1 MSMKKTLE
9 WLKSDK
15 GHESMRKWAEELRKK
30 EEILTARIEQ
40 FHTKYHDKLDA
51 VIERLQSKYNSDEYR
66 NKEYKMG
73 YEPRETLLWFVFE
86 YATRYCEP
94 CEDEEYF
101 NDFTGSAYY
110 VGSYV
115 MQVIHGQGSAL
126 LIDKQTHP
134 KKPRSIQVK
143 LDKHDLISL
152 LIGKPPYY
160 NEFENPQIKQC
171 GSYTGGMTE
180 RWDWK
185 TTELEKLS
193 EEKLYELYLICKNS
207 WK

>member
-1 MSMKKTLE
+1 MKDTLE
-9 WLKSDK
+9 WMKSPEGK
-15 GHESMRKWAEELRKK
+15 ASIEKWAEEERKI

-51 VIERLQSKYNSDEYR
+51 VIERLQAKYNSDGYR

-73 YEPRETLLWFVFE
+73 YEPRETLLWFLFE

-101 NDFTGSAYY
+101 NTFTGSAYY
-110 VGSYV
+110 LGSYV
-115 MQVIHGQGSAL
+115 MQVIYGQGSAL

-134 KKPRSIQVK
+134 KKPRGIQVN
-143 LDKHDLISL
+143 LDKEDLVNLVMGTS
-152 LIGKPPYY
+152 PYY